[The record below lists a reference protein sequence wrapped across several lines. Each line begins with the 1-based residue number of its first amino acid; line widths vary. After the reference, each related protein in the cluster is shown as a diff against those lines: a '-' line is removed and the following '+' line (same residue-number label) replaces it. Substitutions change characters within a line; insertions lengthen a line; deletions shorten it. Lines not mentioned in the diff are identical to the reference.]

1 MVKIMKR
8 IHKIAKLH
16 LMEMAPIEAIEILDK
31 YKIPTPYR
39 ELLEIICIK
48 RVKGFRILDELEKQ
62 YNIKMNYYTMIINFD
77 IALDMFY
84 KSNQYFSKKE

>member
-1 MVKIMKR
+1 MKR

-16 LMEMAPIEAIEILDK
+16 LMEMAPIEAIDLIEK
-31 YKIPTPYR
+31 YKIPTPYK
-39 ELLEIICIK
+39 ELLQIICIK
-48 RVKGFRILDELEKQ
+48 RVKGFRILDELEDK

>member
-1 MVKIMKR
+1 
-8 IHKIAKLH
+8 
-16 LMEMAPIEAIEILDK
+16 MEMAPIEAIEILDK

>member
-1 MVKIMKR
+1 MKR

-16 LMEMAPIEAIEILDK
+16 LMEMAPIEAIDIIKK
-31 YKIPTPYR
+31 YQIPTPYK
-39 ELLEIICIK
+39 ELLEIICVK
-48 RVKGFRILDELEKQ
+48 RIKGFQILDELERL

-84 KSNQYFSKKE
+84 KSNQYFTKKE

>member
-1 MVKIMKR
+1 MKR

-16 LMEMAPIEAIEILDK
+16 LMDMAPIEALDLLEK
-31 YKIPTPYR
+31 YKIPTPYK

-48 RVKGFRILDELEKQ
+48 RIKGFQILDELERL

>member
-1 MVKIMKR
+1 MKR

-16 LMEMAPIEAIEILDK
+16 LMDMAPIEAIETIKK
-31 YKIPTPYR
+31 YQIPTPYR
-39 ELLEIICIK
+39 ELLEIICVK
-48 RVKGFRILDELEKQ
+48 RIKGFQILDELERL

-84 KSNQYFSKKE
+84 KSNQYFAKKE